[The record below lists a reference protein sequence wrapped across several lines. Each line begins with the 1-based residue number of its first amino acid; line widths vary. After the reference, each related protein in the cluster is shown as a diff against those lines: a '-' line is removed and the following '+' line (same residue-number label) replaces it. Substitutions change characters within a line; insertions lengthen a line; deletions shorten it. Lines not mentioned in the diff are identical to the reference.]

1 MTDSRAKHWIGT
13 LDATLP
19 KFWENPVTLEHIEY
33 IKLQEEQGH
42 GETQFRH
49 FQIYMVLKKQVRKS
63 WILKHISPDSSKT
76 NHWEVKRGTVAEAID
91 YVSKEDTRVPD
102 GISFEFGEKPVEQG
116 TNEARKRKAER
127 VLSEI
132 EQEYGNLVKR
142 MKTEYV
148 AIADIDE
155 QLIIRPGFI
164 SVYKTL
170 SANWKGPYR
179 PNLKII
185 TLIGPPGCGKS
196 FAVNKWFPNAGSCVY
211 GNSGPWFQQPWSR
224 VMIFEEF
231 MGQIPLQTM
240 LTLLDPYP
248 NSLEIKGGHH
258 PAMYDLVI
266 ITSNTTPDKWYKNA
280 EEIDR
285 RFHYNQFPQDPSSA
299 ADKREDALAALYD
312 RIGFIKLGRTC
323 GDYYRFHLPADKQ
336 PGPMDKHVNRD
347 VRAEL
352 GKIRDEINVILARER
367 QRLDSLPPPEYK
379 PVPDPIAVFQEVE
392 EQPAAAAAATD

>member
-1 MTDSRAKHWIGT
+1 MSHPAKHWIGT

-19 KFWENPVTLEHIEY
+19 KFWEDPITLQHIEY

-49 FQIYMVLKKQVRKS
+49 FQIYMVLKERKRKT

-76 NHWEVKRGTVAEAID
+76 NHWEIKRGTVAEAID

-102 GISFEFGEKPVEQG
+102 GISFEFGEVPCEERINKAKKR
-116 TNEARKRKAER
+116 ARE
-127 VLSEI
+127 EI
-132 EQEYGNLVKR
+132 EEAECQIIKK

-148 AIADIDE
+148 GLQDIDE
-155 QLIIRPGFI
+155 QVIRQPGFMTI
-164 SVYKTL
+164 YKAM

-179 PNLKII
+179 PNLKIL

-285 RFHYNQFPQDPSSA
+285 RYPNMSCVVQSSA
-299 ADKREDALAALYD
+299 ADKREGALDALYD
-312 RIGFIKLGRTC
+312 RIGYRRIGRTN
-323 GDYYRFHLPADKQ
+323 GEYKEYHLPKDAQ
-336 PGPMDKHVNRD
+336 QGPMDKHVR
-347 VRAEL
+347 RSISAEL
-352 GKIRDEINVILARER
+352 LIIRSEIDVLMARYR
-367 QRLDSLPPPEYK
+367 QTLDNTPAPQYQ
-379 PVPDPIAVFQEVE
+379 PVPDPIAVFQEE
-392 EQPAAAAAATD
+392 EPAAAAAAAAD

>member
-42 GETQFRH
+42 GDTAFRH
-49 FQIYMVLKKQVRKS
+49 FQIYMCLKQKKS
-63 WILKHISPDSSKT
+63 KNWILKHISPDSSKT

-102 GISFEFGEKPVEQG
+102 GITFEYGEKPVEKG
-116 TNEARKRKAER
+116 ESKAAKRTREEIQEEYCQVIKKMKAE
-127 VLSEI
+127 
-132 EQEYGNLVKR
+132 
-142 MKTEYV
+142 YV
-148 AIADIDE
+148 PITDIDE
-155 QLIIRPGFI
+155 AVIAQPGFI
-164 SVYKTL
+164 SVYKAM

-179 PNLKII
+179 PNLKIV

-196 FAVNKWFPNAGSCVY
+196 YAVNKWFPNAGSCVY

-285 RFHYNQFPQDPSSA
+285 RFHYLQLPQDPSTA

-312 RIGFIKLGRTC
+312 RLGYRKLGRDC
-323 GDYYRFHLPADKQ
+323 GEYHHFHLPLVKQ
-336 PGPMDKHVNRD
+336 PGPMDRHTNRD
-347 VRAEL
+347 ILAEL
-352 GKIRDEINVILARER
+352 NKIREDINLILARHR
-367 QRLDSLPPPEYK
+367 DRLDHTPAPHYEPT
-379 PVPDPIAVFQEVE
+379 PDPIAVFQEVDD
-392 EQPAAAAAATD
+392 TH

>member
-1 MTDSRAKHWIGT
+1 MTNSLAKHWIGT

-42 GETQFRH
+42 GDTQFRH
-49 FQIYMVLKKQVRKS
+49 FQIYMVLKQQKRKS

-102 GISFEFGEKPVEQG
+102 GISFEFGEKPCE
-116 TNEARKRKAER
+116 ER
-127 VLSEI
+127 VNKAKRRTRQEI
-132 EQEYGNLVKR
+132 EDAEDQVIKK

-148 AIADIDE
+148 GLQDVDE
-155 QLIIRPGFI
+155 QIIRQPGFMTI
-164 SVYKTL
+164 YKAM

-179 PNLKII
+179 PNLKIL

-224 VMIFEEF
+224 IMIFEEF

-285 RFHYNQFPQDPSSA
+285 RFSNMSCVVQSST

-312 RIGFIKLGRTC
+312 RIGYRRLGRTC
-323 GDYYRFHLPADKQ
+323 GEYKEYHLPKDTQ
-336 PGPMDKHVNRD
+336 PGPLDKHVR
-347 VRAEL
+347 RSISAEL
-352 GKIRDEINVILARER
+352 LVIRTEIDVLLAHYRD
-367 QRLDSLPPPEYK
+367 RLDKTPAPQYEPI
-379 PVPDPIAVFQEVE
+379 PDPIPVFQEVDE
-392 EQPAAAAAATD
+392 EEAAEAAPSD

>member
-1 MTDSRAKHWIGT
+1 MAENTAKHWIGT

-42 GETQFRH
+42 GDTQFRH
-49 FQIYMVLKKQVRKS
+49 FQIYMVLKQKKRKS

-76 NHWEVKRGTVAEAID
+76 NHWEIKRGTVAEAID

-102 GISFEFGEKPVEQG
+102 GISFEFGEKPCEERI
-116 TNEARKRKAER
+116 NKAKKRTKDEIQDEFCR
-127 VLSEI
+127 V
-132 EQEYGNLVKR
+132 VKK
-142 MKTEYV
+142 MKSEYV
-148 AIADIDE
+148 PIADIDE
-155 QLIIRPGFI
+155 AVITQPGFI
-164 SVYKTL
+164 SVYKAL

-179 PNLKII
+179 PNLKIV

-285 RFHYNQFPQDPSSA
+285 RFHYAQLPQDPSSA

-312 RIGFIKLGRTC
+312 RLGFIKLGRTC
-323 GDYYRFHLPADKQ
+323 GQYHRFHLPVDKQ
-336 PGPMDKHVNRD
+336 PGPMDKHVRRNIQ
-347 VRAEL
+347 AEL
-352 GKIRDEINVILARER
+352 NKIRDEINVIIARER
-367 QRLDSLPPPEYK
+367 QRLDALPPPQYQ
-379 PVPDPIAVFQEVE
+379 PVPDPIPVFQEEQE
-392 EQPAAAAAATD
+392 EAPAAAAAAASD